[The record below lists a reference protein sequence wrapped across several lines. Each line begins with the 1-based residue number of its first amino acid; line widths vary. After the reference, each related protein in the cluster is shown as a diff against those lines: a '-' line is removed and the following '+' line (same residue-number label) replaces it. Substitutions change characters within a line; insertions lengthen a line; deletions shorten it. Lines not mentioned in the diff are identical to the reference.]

1 MNGSRYPW
9 TYTINMKL
17 DRDFFFAKKGGDEF
31 SRGMYL
37 NVYLWVQN
45 LFDIRNIAYVYRYTG
60 DPNDDGFLAS
70 SNGQR
75 AIEEATLSQAY
86 LDQYTIKVNSPGN
99 YSTPRLIRLGAILN
113 F

>member
-9 TYTINMKL
+9 TYNVNMKI
-17 DRDFFFAKKGGDEF
+17 DRDFFFASKDATDY

-37 NVYLWVQN
+37 NVYIWVQN
-45 LFDIRNIAYVYRYTG
+45 IFDIRNIAYVYRYTG
-60 DPNDDGFLAS
+60 DPTDDGFLSS
-70 SNGQR
+70 SNGQTVL
-75 AIEEATLSQAY
+75 EEAILAQAFY
-86 LDQYTIKVNSPGN
+86 DQYTIKVNSPSN